1 MLKLLFG
8 SGLLNFWVYDLVPV
22 LQELFVVQSSG
33 GDTDSLL
40 EDLRFS
46 FTALQKEKKLIVK
59 KTDKTP
65 PDVRVVN

>member
-8 SGLLNFWVYDLVPV
+8 SGLLNSWIYDLVPV
-22 LQELFVVQSSG
+22 LQELLAVQSSG

-46 FTALQKEKKLIVK
+46 FTALQKEKKSIVK
-59 KTDKTP
+59 KTDETP